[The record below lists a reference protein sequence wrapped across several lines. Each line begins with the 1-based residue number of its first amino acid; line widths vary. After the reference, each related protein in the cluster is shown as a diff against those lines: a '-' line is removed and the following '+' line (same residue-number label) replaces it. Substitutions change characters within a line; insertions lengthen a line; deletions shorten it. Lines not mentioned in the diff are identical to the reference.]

1 LTSRYKHVP
10 LYIGEMIIMLD
21 NVCILHIFIV
31 G

>member
-1 LTSRYKHVP
+1 
-10 LYIGEMIIMLD
+10 MLD